1 MPSSDDNGRPEQVD
15 DELQDRAEPALDPEV
30 ERRRAAALARI
41 RTFGDPA
48 LRSRATDVTA
58 FDQSLAAEVQRMTG
72 VMSDALGV
80 GLAATQLGVMHRL
93 LVYRTMHGGPVVALV
108 NPKLEW
114 QSTELEVAE
123 EGCLSLPGV
132 IVDVERPVHVRVS
145 AQGERGESLLVEASG
160 LEARVIQHELDH
172 LGGVLVIDRTSRE
185 ERKEAM
191 RILREGVGNGQAGRR
206 AEVAPA

>member
-48 LRSRATDVTA
+48 LRSRASDVTA

-132 IVDVERPVHVRVS
+132 IVDVERSVHVRVS

-172 LGGVLVIDRTSRE
+172 LDGVLVIDRTSRE